1 MNLDVP
7 KVVWTEVDTVP
18 VVPVGL
24 GQLDQASK
32 GQWKEVKRLFRNR
45 VTEELRSDPE
55 WVKAV
60 SLATLEVPDDFPHKF
75 AVRVSVGLDVLEP
88 LSCPPKVVLA
98 LVA

>member
-7 KVVWTEVDTVP
+7 KVAWTEVDKVP

-24 GQLDQASK
+24 GQPGQASK
-32 GQWKEVKRLFRNR
+32 GQWKEVKRLFRSR

-55 WVKAV
+55 LVEAV
-60 SLATLEVPDDFPHKF
+60 SFATLEVCDDFPQKV
-75 AVRVSVGLDVLEP
+75 AVRVSLGLDVLEP
-88 LSCPPKVVLA
+88 LNCPPQVVLA

>member
-1 MNLDVP
+1 M
-7 KVVWTEVDTVP
+7 VP

-32 GQWKEVKRLFRNR
+32 GQWKEVKILFQNR

-60 SLATLEVPDDFPHKF
+60 AFASLEVPDGFPQKV

-88 LSCPPKVVLA
+88 LSCPP
-98 LVA
+98 